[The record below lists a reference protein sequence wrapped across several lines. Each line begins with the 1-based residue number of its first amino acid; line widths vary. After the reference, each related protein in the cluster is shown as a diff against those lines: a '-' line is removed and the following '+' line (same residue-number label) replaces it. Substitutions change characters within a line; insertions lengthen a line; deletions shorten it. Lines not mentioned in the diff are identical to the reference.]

1 VALKNQIYTLTNPS
15 GSKWSFQKIE

>member
-15 GSKWSFQKIE
+15 GSKWSSQKTE